1 MSFATS
7 NHRHL
12 LSGLTKTGGWFV
24 ISRAVQLATGVWVT
38 RQLDPK
44 DFTVLAVV
52 FAIQGFAQQATAL
65 NLGSELVRAREI
77 DKADLDVAWSY
88 EFIRNVI
95 LWSIISALAPWLAA
109 WTKYPEVTG
118 AIRLSACG
126 MLIGSFRNPR
136 LVELRRQRLF
146 GRLGW
151 LESAPMLAYAAF
163 AVLFVGMKPDYYS
176 LIYTGLASA
185 FVGVIISY
193 HRLPWRPALNFD
205 FQRVRPMLTFGLV
218 LLLASGFFALQEN
231 GIVFIVSARGFESD
245 LGYLNRAIAFSMAL
259 AFQAVGVF
267 WKVAYPHYAVVKLE
281 GGDVVREAIVA
292 SRWLLL
298 SCLPVA
304 LLVGSFSGTII
315 NLVLGEKWSPVA
327 PLWSWLLAAGALRL
341 ANAPL
346 EACLQAIRR
355 ERIQTLI
362 FAASTSLYLV
372 MAWLLLPTH
381 GITAVG
387 MAACA
392 STVLNTILLSVI
404 LRKSKEPPDGR
415 TLSPERVSNVTQ

>member
-1 MSFATS
+1 MSSLTG
-7 NHRHL
+7 NHQHL
-12 LSGLTKTGGWFV
+12 VSGLAKTGGWFAV
-24 ISRAVQLATGVWVT
+24 SRAVQLAVGVWVT
-38 RQLDPK
+38 RQLDPR
-44 DFTVLAVV
+44 DFTLLAVIL
-52 FAIQGFAQQATAL
+52 AIQGFAQQATAL
-65 NLGSELVRAREI
+65 NLGSELVRSHVIAKE
-77 DKADLDVAWSY
+77 DLDVAWSY
-88 EFIRNVI
+88 EFIRNLI
-95 LWSIISALAPWLAA
+95 LWAIISSLAPWLAA
-109 WTKYPEVTG
+109 LMKYPEVTG
-118 AIRLSACG
+118 AIRLSACV

-146 GRLGW
+146 GRLGL
-151 LESAPMLAYAAF
+151 LESAPLFAYAAF
-163 AVLFVGMKPDYYS
+163 AVLFVSIKADYYS
-176 LIYTGLASA
+176 LIYTGLVST

-267 WKVAYPHYAVVKLE
+267 WKVAYPHYAAVKWE
-281 GGDVVREAIVA
+281 GGDVVHEAIVA

-298 SCLPVA
+298 VCLPVS
-304 LLVGSFSGTII
+304 LLVGAFSGTII
-315 NLVLGEKWSPVA
+315 NLVLGEKWGPVA
-327 PLWSWLLAAGALRL
+327 PLWPWLLAAGALRL

-346 EACLQAIRR
+346 EACLQAVRR
-355 ERIQTLI
+355 EKIQTLI
-362 FAASTSLYLV
+362 FAASTVLYLV
-372 MAWLLLPTH
+372 MAWILLPTH

-392 STVLNTILLSVI
+392 STVLNTVLLSVAM
-404 LRKSKEPPDGR
+404 RK
-415 TLSPERVSNVTQ
+415 